1 LAPPVWTAGPVVHLE
16 VRVSSRDP
24 HIKAFSAASNSG
36 GAMDLDEEVSSEAP
50 AVYVATTIKRCR
62 ATKAAIQDRQQALH
76 QIVAEQQ
83 PMTVRQVFYQATI
96 HRIVEKEE
104 SGYRKVQRNL
114 VEMRKSGWMPYGW
127 IVDNIRSRR
136 KPRSYGSP
144 EHAIMETAKF
154 YRKDLWA
161 NADCYVEIWLEK
173 DALSG
178 VIDGVTARYDVPLMV
193 ARGYS
198 SITFTYEA
206 AEFIG
211 NLDVPVF
218 IYHLGDFDPSG
229 VDAGK
234 KIERDLRAFAPNA
247 EIHFERLAVNPDQIN
262 AWNLPSRPTKQS
274 DSRAKNFG
282 DISVELDAIVP
293 DDLRWLVEEAI
304 QRHLPPEQLKIL
316 KAAEEDE
323 RRLFRGLVGMIPG
336 GRHA

>member
-1 LAPPVWTAGPVVHLE
+1 MPYRKADNSTKATSSKSDRPV
-16 VRVSSRDP
+16 
-24 HIKAFSAASNSG
+24 
-36 GAMDLDEEVSSEAP
+36 DLDEEVSGNAP
-50 AVYVATTIKRCR
+50 VVYAASRIKRGR
-62 ATKAAIQDRQQALH
+62 ASKAEILSRRQALY
-76 QIVAEQQ
+76 QIVAEQK

-104 SGYRKVQRNL
+104 SGYSKVQRDL

-136 KPRSYGSP
+136 KHRSYCSP
-144 EHAIMETAKF
+144 AHAIMETARL

-178 VIDGVTARYDVPLMV
+178 VIDGVTSMYDVPLMV
-193 ARGYS
+193 SRGYS

-211 NLDVPVF
+211 DLDVPVF

-234 KIERDLRAFAPNA
+234 KIERDLREFAPKA
-247 EIHFERLAVNPDQIN
+247 EIHFKRLAVNRDQIL
-262 AWNLPSRPTKQS
+262 AWNLPTRPTKTT

-282 DISVELDAIVP
+282 DISVELDAIPP
-293 DDLRWLVEEAI
+293 DQLRQLVDDAI
-304 QRHLPPEQLKIL
+304 QRHLPPDQLKIL
-316 KAAEEDE
+316 KATEEDE
-323 RRLFRGLVGMIPG
+323 RRLFRGLVGMIPRG
-336 GRHA
+336 GHA

>member
-1 LAPPVWTAGPVVHLE
+1 MSLDETTAAVY
-16 VRVSSRDP
+16 
-24 HIKAFSAASNSG
+24 AASR
-36 GAMDLDEEVSSEAP
+36 
-50 AVYVATTIKRCR
+50 IKRSR
-62 ATKAAIQDRQQALH
+62 ATKSEIQERRNALYE
-76 QIVAEQQ
+76 IVAEQK
-83 PMTVRQVFYQATI
+83 PMTVRQVFYQATVQGV
-96 HRIVEKEE
+96 VEKMET
-104 SGYRKVQRNL
+104 GYSKVQRDL

-127 IVDNIRSRR
+127 IVDNIRQRR
-136 KPRSYGSP
+136 KLRSYGSP

-178 VIDGVTARYDVPLMV
+178 VIDGVTSRYDVPLMV

-206 AEFIG
+206 AEYIG

-234 KIERDLRAFAPNA
+234 KIERDLRKFTPNA
-247 EIHFERLAVNPDQIN
+247 EIHFERLAVNRDQID
-262 AWNLPSRPTKQS
+262 AWNLPTRPTKQS

-282 DISVELDAIVP
+282 DISVELDAIKP
-293 DDLRWLVEEAI
+293 DVLRWLVEEAI
-304 QRHLPPEQLKIL
+304 QRHLPPAQLKIL

-323 RRLFRGLVGMIPG
+323 RRLFRGLVGMIPRDG
-336 GRHA
+336 HA